1 MRMLHWSS
9 TSLGY
14 MNPSMTSSS
23 VPDRTVE
30 AVVKELRAS
39 REMRLQDLHR
49 VRFQK
54 GVYRIAGIFQVGQL
68 PRARGTCLA
77 TCGGQALRDP
87 VITERAFIGSMFFGM
102 EETASVRAGL
112 DAIAAAQ
119 AIIVID
125 EHHSIGCMKSGADGA
140 HLGARR
146 IDAVV
151 AHLGHEEVFSTFRI
165 ARGETIHSALR

>member
-14 MNPSMTSSS
+14 MNPSMTSSFL
-23 VPDRTVE
+23 PDRTVE
-30 AVVKELRAS
+30 AAVEQLRAS

-49 VRFQK
+49 VRLQK
-54 GVYRIAGIFQVGQL
+54 GVNRIVGILQVGQL
-68 PRARGTCLA
+68 PRACGTCLA

-87 VITERAFIGSMFFGM
+87 VITERAFVGSMFFGM

-125 EHHSIGCMKSGADGA
+125 EHYPIGCMKSGADGA
-140 HLGARR
+140 HLGAWR
-146 IDAVV
+146 IDALV
-151 AHLGHEEVFSTFRI
+151 AHLGHEEVLATLCL
-165 ARGETIHSALR
+165 ARGETIHSSLW